1 MLHPQLL
8 TITLPQILDRLVG
21 LSTFLYRERTGP
33 GPLKVFRSVGQ
44 DRGYSLIEMVLVC
57 ALVGFLA
64 NLGFS
69 SLRHLTEENDLW
81 LAADSFLSTAS
92 TARFLAVARNLPVQ
106 IAVHPDHV
114 RFTLVHKGDQPRTWN
129 RLPGA
134 TRFTSV
140 PQKLP
145 TFYSRGLP
153 RQPPLLS
160 WATTRGKLEL

>member
-1 MLHPQLL
+1 
-8 TITLPQILDRLVG
+8 
-21 LSTFLYRERTGP
+21 
-33 GPLKVFRSVGQ
+33 
-44 DRGYSLIEMVLVC
+44 MVLVC

-145 TFYSRGLP
+145 TFYSRGFASP
-153 RQPPLLS
+153 A
-160 WATTRGKLEL
+160 ATFVLGNGKGQIRVVISPTRRVRRERVI